1 VATASDVE
9 SAIDRLAQSA
19 RELDD
24 QTRAKI
30 PNRSASVHLLD
41 LDIAYTG
48 QFVDGELTDLS
59 PVLPETAATAAFRV
73 TCSSDDFI
81 ELVDGRLGFGSAWAG
96 GRIRIDAKFRDLLE
110 LRKFL

>member
-1 VATASDVE
+1 MASQLEVE
-9 SAIDRLAQSA
+9 AAIDRLSTAA
-19 RELDD
+19 RDLDD
-24 QTRAKI
+24 RTRARI

-41 LDIAYTG
+41 LDLAYTG
-48 QFVDGELTDLS
+48 EFVSGALVNVGAV
-59 PVLPETAATAAFRV
+59 PPEVAATAAFRL

-81 ELVDGRLGFGSAWAG
+81 SLIDGDLGFGSAWAG